1 MGSILVDFLG
11 FGVVMATVGWWIAN
25 KYLKD
30 GTPAHSVDQ
39 VAIDH
44 HSLPSIGT
52 AVVTKRTSAT
62 VRSQ

>member
-1 MGSILVDFLG
+1 MVGSILVDFLG
-11 FGVVMATVGWWIAN
+11 FGVVMATAGWWIAN

-44 HSLPSIGT
+44 
-52 AVVTKRTSAT
+52 
-62 VRSQ
+62 Q